1 MLKII
6 VNLGCSEILGVSD
19 ACHRSVNLFS
29 SATKQAAY
37 DNIWQESNGQLN
49 SEVFFVI
56 PTELRQREAA
66 EIPARKRALYRR
78 RYELIHDAQQKI
90 NHSFANNERVLMLN
104 IPTNRKIFHPAAR

>member
-1 MLKII
+1 M
-6 VNLGCSEILGVSD
+6 
-19 ACHRSVNLFS
+19 FS